1 MRCSWARGVFLSVL
15 SVSSVSSV
23 ASAQRPPDRGESL
36 MLAVEPLILRTPR
49 EQPHLTIAGTFGAL
63 EHGTTGTL
71 AAYGYDRGAA
81 MSLGL
86 NARLVFPLQGCR
98 CMTHGVDANVLWT
111 DGAALGA
118 GASSAWER
126 GIIDLGY
133 AFRVELPCMRS
144 GTRRWWVT
152 GTLGLS
158 GQLAD
163 AGLGDVSAS
172 ETAGLN
178 ERTAASARYD
188 HLALGWH
195 FGASMEVVF
204 DKTLVGFGVDLRD
217 LRGLDTDQARTFLLG
232 ANLRVGVDLGI

>member
-1 MRCSWARGVFLSVL
+1 MRSAWARGVFLSV
-15 SVSSVSSV
+15 VSAASA
-23 ASAQRPPDRGESL
+23 ASAQRPPDRPQQAVL
-36 MLAVEPLILRTPR
+36 MIEPMILRSPR
-49 EQPHLTIAGTFGAL
+49 EQPHLTLAATFGAL
-63 EHGTTGTL
+63 DQATTGTL
-71 AAYGYDRGAA
+71 AGYGYDHGAA

-86 NARLVFPLQGCR
+86 NARLVFPLEGCR

-111 DGAALGA
+111 DGATLGA

-178 ERTAASARYD
+178 ERTAAGARYD

-232 ANLRVGVDLGI
+232 ANLRVGVDLGL

>member
-15 SVSSVSSV
+15 SVSSVASV

-36 MLAVEPLILRTPR
+36 TLAVEPLILRTPR

-63 EHGTTGTL
+63 EHGTT
-71 AAYGYDRGAA
+71 
-81 MSLGL
+81 
-86 NARLVFPLQGCR
+86 
-98 CMTHGVDANVLWT
+98 
-111 DGAALGA
+111 LGA
-118 GASSAWER
+118 GGASAWER

-152 GTLGLS
+152 GTVGVS

-163 AGLGDVSAS
+163 AGLGDVAAA

-178 ERTAASARYD
+178 ERTIAGQRYD
-188 HLALGWH
+188 HVALGWH

-232 ANLRVGVDLGI
+232 ANLRVGLDLGL

>member
-1 MRCSWARGVFLSVL
+1 MRSAWALGVSLSV
-15 SVSSVSSV
+15 VSFESV
-23 ASAQRPPDRGESL
+23 ARAHQPPDRSEHL
-36 MLAVEPLILRTPR
+36 MLMVEPAILRTPR
-49 EQPHLTIAGTFGAL
+49 EQPHLTLAATFGAL
-63 EHGTTGTL
+63 DQATTGTL
-71 AAYGYDRGAA
+71 PAYGYDHGAA

-86 NARLVFPLQGCR
+86 NTRLVFPLEGCR

-111 DGAALGA
+111 NGTALGA
-118 GASSAWER
+118 GGNSAWER

-133 AFRVELPCMRS
+133 AFRVELPCMRH

-152 GTLGLS
+152 GTLGVT

-163 AGLGDVSAS
+163 AGLGDVSAA

-232 ANLRVGVDLGI
+232 ANLRVGLDLGL